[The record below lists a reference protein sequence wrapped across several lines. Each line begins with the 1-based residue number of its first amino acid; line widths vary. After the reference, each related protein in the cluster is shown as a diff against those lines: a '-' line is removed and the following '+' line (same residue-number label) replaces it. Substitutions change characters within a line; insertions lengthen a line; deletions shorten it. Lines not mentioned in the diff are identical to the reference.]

1 VIKEQPVKSYSKEF
15 ALRLKLSKEETIM
28 KASLV
33 ELTYILERTAMVALA
48 EILSNF
54 LPTTLNLN
62 ANNRSSHSGMLQSL
76 YK

>member
-1 VIKEQPVKSYSKEF
+1 
-15 ALRLKLSKEETIM
+15 M